1 MIISVSLLA
10 LTNSY
15 VAGTV
20 APICA
25 AILFYNGTEAEFN
38 TAFAGFLLDPTSIKA
53 LGPLSYNDITKVL
66 PPGSA
71 RTNGVSIFSL
81 GLRKLYWVYFHPLQ
95 NLVRIPPHLNEPA
108 YLISALW
115 KYGASALYPSQGL
128 FEQAF
133 MHWTNFSDTFRNEMM
148 MSTLAFTPI
157 TQNHIDVSNANG
169 GTAFSPP
176 NGEKIWKHFTSN
188 YWLTCCIKDLMRRTF
203 PVSTFSATLIKVH
216 A

>member
-38 TAFAGFLLDPTSIKA
+38 TAFAGFLLDPTSVKA

-81 GLRKLYWVYFHPLQ
+81 GLRKLY
-95 NLVRIPPHLNEPA
+95 
-108 YLISALW
+108 
-115 KYGASALYPSQGL
+115 
-128 FEQAF
+128 
-133 MHWTNFSDTFRNEMM
+133 
-148 MSTLAFTPI
+148 
-157 TQNHIDVSNANG
+157 
-169 GTAFSPP
+169 
-176 NGEKIWKHFTSN
+176 
-188 YWLTCCIKDLMRRTF
+188 
-203 PVSTFSATLIKVH
+203 
-216 A
+216 